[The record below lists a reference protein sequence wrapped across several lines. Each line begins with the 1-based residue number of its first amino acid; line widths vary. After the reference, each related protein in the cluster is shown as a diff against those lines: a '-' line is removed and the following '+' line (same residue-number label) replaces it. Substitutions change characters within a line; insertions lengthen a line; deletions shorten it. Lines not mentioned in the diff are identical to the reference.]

1 MPATSHSEAFVG
13 VGSQVP
19 GLIATGCHV
28 TPIPA
33 PISTQAGKPR
43 GDRVREAS
51 LGSHSHTTQESEV
64 APGGTLV
71 LGEVPGC
78 VVVDLQGNVVVQE
91 PTSATSTQYLVDQ
104 PIVVRLNHTN
114 SHSNVSTAHTNSNT
128 SHSESHVSHINSL
141 AVSNTSHSDIH
152 ISHPNTHTT
161 THLSSHSSS
170 HSNSHISSSHMSDYL
185 GTDGDLSHTQ
195 HKEKEGYR
203 DEGRETTSTA
213 AAATTTRSKSTNKV
227 KVEMDIDPKW
237 IVRPVLTNT
246 CEMDSGEG
254 EDGGDR
260 PRRSSAKKA
269 RQRWKTLHEDGGAV
283 RVGARRT
290 KRLNNPPRKKPTVRP
305 ECTEKEKVEPPPDLP
320 EWAQG
325 LGCVKVEEGQW
336 VVGLA
341 DSKDILQETME
352 GHSRS
357 LLCDYVRS
365 HPSKL
370 EHRHKLRDQ
379 QGRLM
384 WQHRSVTFHGTPFT
398 ITASYLL
405 KCTFSMNYKYKVKRK
420 SNGDPTVRQQ
430 QTGED
435 TSGAREGERRCAGEG
450 GEGETVTGGGREV
463 ARKKY
468 KSVTYTSCP
477 ARIAIKD
484 IVKYPGY
491 AVSPNALS
499 TERKSAMK
507 ALRLDIE
514 RGADVEKEVVF
525 HVSLPLP
532 SVHNHPLV
540 GRSRHVHQS
549 VAAKIRELVSEGVT
563 TPKTIKDILDKHV
576 ESTHA
581 LDIVVPNLED
591 RAFYPK
597 LKDIANLVY
606 CHCRKMGITGKK
618 RVGEMSNLDTA
629 HRTRRRRK
637 VIKEEEGNIGRCEA
651 AGLNTLPLQASTL
664 QEAVQTFCTDDTD
677 RASLGGLE
685 GRECVPE
692 VDTTVRNPPQD
703 SPNLSEVVRGQL
715 DTLRGLTYCL
725 QEVPSLQDL
734 YHSLHALISQ
744 YVTPAS
750 SVNTNTTTTTTLPEG
765 VTDNSATTA
774 FIIQEPLVD
783 SLATTSSQTGPN
795 VSEHSTTTPAADHIT
810 ISERDSSNPD
820 ASNKCRV
827 PHGMVSTHN
836 LRPLRTTPVAL
847 QCMVPTLAV
856 SQLPPR
862 TPTNTTTTTTS
873 NTPHNL
879 THNLTHL
886 VNPTSTPITTSPALS
901 SSAPTYQTLGTLGQD
916 GITQSGPAPVHLSI
930 PPYFYYVQEVTVPE
944 PGQSWTYSSTS

>member
-28 TPIPA
+28 TPIPT
-33 PISTQAGKPR
+33 PMSTQAGKLR
-43 GDRVREAS
+43 ADRVQEAS

-64 APGGTLV
+64 TPGGTLV

-91 PTSATSTQYLVDQ
+91 PASATSTQYLVDQ

-114 SHSNVSTAHTNSNT
+114 SHSNVPT
-128 SHSESHVSHINSL
+128 SHSETHVSHMNSL

-152 ISHPNTHTT
+152 ISHPTTHTT
-161 THLSSHSSS
+161 THFSSHNSS
-170 HSNSHISSSHMSDYL
+170 HSNSHINSSSHMSNYL
-185 GTDGDLSHTQ
+185 GTDGALSHT
-195 HKEKEGYR
+195 HHNEKESYR
-203 DEGRETTSTA
+203 DEGRETVSTST
-213 AAATTTRSKSTNKV
+213 ATTTRSKSTNKV
-227 KVEMDIDPKW
+227 KVEVDIEPKW
-237 IVRPVLTNT
+237 IVRPVLTNS
-246 CEMDSGEG
+246 EVDSGEG
-254 EDGGDR
+254 EDGDR

-283 RVGARRT
+283 RVGTRRT
-290 KRLNNPPRKKPTVRP
+290 KRLNNPPRKKPPVRP
-305 ECTEKEKVEPPPDLP
+305 QCTEKEKVEPPPDLP

-430 QTGED
+430 TGED
-435 TSGAREGERRCAGEG
+435 TSGVKEGERRCGE

-532 SVHNHPLV
+532 SVHNHPLL
-540 GRSRHVHQS
+540 GRSRHIHQS
-549 VAAKIRELVSEGVT
+549 VAAKIRELVSEGIT

-581 LDIVVPNLED
+581 LDIVVPSLED

-618 RVGEMSNLDTA
+618 RVGDMNTLDTA

-637 VIKEEEGNIGRCEA
+637 VIKEEEGNLGHCE

-692 VDTTVRNPPQD
+692 VDATVRNNPPQD
-703 SPNLSEVVRGQL
+703 SPNLAEVVRGQL
-715 DTLRGLTYCL
+715 ETLRGLTYCL
-725 QEVPSLQDL
+725 QEVPRLQDL

-750 SVNTNTTTTTTLPEG
+750 SVTTTTTTTNTTLPEG

-783 SLATTSSQTGPN
+783 SLATTSSQAGPS
-795 VSEHSTTTPAADHIT
+795 VSENPTPVDHIT
-810 ISERDSSNPD
+810 ISERDSNPD
-820 ASNKCRV
+820 ASNKGRV

-836 LRPLRTTPVAL
+836 LRPLRTPVAL

-856 SQLPPR
+856 SQLPPPR
-862 TPTNTTTTTTS
+862 TTTTS
-873 NTPHNL
+873 STP
-879 THNLTHL
+879 HNLTHL
-886 VNPTSTPITTSPALS
+886 VNPTSTPITTSPALP
-901 SSAPTYQTLGTLGQD
+901 SSAPTYQTLGTVGQD
-916 GITQSGPAPVHLSI
+916 GVTQSGPAPVHLSI